1 MRDATRRWWVRCLN
15 PKYCLLIYVCV
26 MSMDDASMDG
36 ASTDDARRLSFS
48 FASLSFS
55 FTSREKSVVRM
66 WLKLQR
72 ARY

>member
-1 MRDATRRWWVRCLN
+1 MYVYDDDA
-15 PKYCLLIYVCV
+15 
-26 MSMDDASMDG
+26 SMDDASMDD
-36 ASTDDARRLSFS
+36 ASMDDARRLSFTS
-48 FASLSFS
+48 FTSLSFS

>member
-1 MRDATRRWWVRCLN
+1 MYVYDDDA
-15 PKYCLLIYVCV
+15 
-26 MSMDDASMDG
+26 SMDDASMDG